1 MPKTTKH
8 KQQKDHKLHD
18 FRENHKLSKQQL
30 DLLEKVE
37 SNLYSYLEKG
47 KAKNTDE
54 YQKNL
59 TALFATFD
67 TALIADF
74 NASLQN
80 SYGKTAKFDDIEQ
93 ATKKAAEAAEPIK
106 TAQAKKELE
115 DKIKKDQKKLA
126 DEIVKHKAALV
137 AKRAEDREI
146 KSEPSVV
153 VPAAPVILGKTLLPI
168 DDGTDFAKETSDRR
182 ELESQSKAELT
193 KALLEEMDKDKPD
206 RLKIHVIEQT
216 RGGKELK
223 FNPQSEVYKILSKKT
238 PEELAQKFATD
249 LAPQKSFFGGKKD
262 GLNLDAIIQE
272 CPKELLDKLRDV
284 NNLMEEQKAA
294 KSKPQNYYES
304 VKSGMSSMLKY
315 AYSPFAAKDK
325 DMQTLQTE
333 FEKVSKAP
341 KLKGK
346 DLSKLDAIKETFDKH
361 KAKDSSSEKSI
372 AEKFKDGIKKATGIK
387 L

>member
-1 MPKTTKH
+1 MPKTKKH
-8 KQQKDHKLHD
+8 KQEKDHKLHD
-18 FRENHKLSKQQL
+18 FRESHKLSQQQL
-30 DLLEKVE
+30 ELLEKVE

-47 KAKNTDE
+47 RAQTTTE

-67 TALIADF
+67 ATLILDF

-80 SYGKTAKFDDIEQ
+80 THGQAEKFNNIKE
-93 ATKKAAEAAEPIK
+93 ATKEAAGAAQ
-106 TAQAKKELE
+106 TVQAKKELE
-115 DKIKKDQKKLA
+115 DKIKKDQKRLA
-126 DEIVKHKAALV
+126 AQASEYKKELASISAEHNKELEAKSVAPIV
-137 AKRAEDREI
+137 
-146 KSEPSVV
+146 SEKESMS
-153 VPAAPVILGKTLLPI
+153 LGKPLELI
-168 DDGTDFAKETSDRR
+168 GDDEFAKEVAHRK
-182 ELESQSKAELT
+182 EFEGKSKAQLT
-193 KALLEEMDKDKPD
+193 KGLLEELDQKNPD
-206 RLKIHVIEQT
+206 TRKIHVIEQI
-216 RGGKELK
+216 RSEKQLK
-223 FNPQSEVYKILSKKT
+223 FNTQSDVYKILSEKT

-249 LAPQKSFFGGKKD
+249 LSHKKGFFGSKK
-262 GLNLDAIIQE
+262 GELNLDAIIQE

-284 NNLMEEQKAA
+284 NNSMEEQKAA

-341 KLKGK
+341 DLKDK
-346 DLSKLDAIKETFDKH
+346 DLSKLDAIKKTFDKH
-361 KAKDSSSEKSI
+361 KSKDSSSEKSMT
-372 AEKFKDGIKKATGIK
+372 EKLKDGIKKAAGIK